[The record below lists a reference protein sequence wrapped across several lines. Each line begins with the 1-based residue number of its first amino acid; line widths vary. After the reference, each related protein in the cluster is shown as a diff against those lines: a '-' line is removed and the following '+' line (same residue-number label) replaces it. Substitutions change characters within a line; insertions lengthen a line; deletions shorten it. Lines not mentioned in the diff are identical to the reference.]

1 MIFTVGTSIIHL
13 ILYFFIK
20 KKQKPLPPTQIGSQE
35 TPKTNLG
42 KVVSAVTIGIFLGAL
57 GLSYY
62 LVVILKRID
71 SGSADFEYF
80 VHVYFTIF
88 PVLLGIIIN
97 VMFFSSNVG
106 LRNRARRMF
115 VSNAIQPN

>member
-1 MIFTVGTSIIHL
+1 MIFTLGTSIIHL

-20 KKQKPLPPTQIGSQE
+20 KNQKPLPPTQIGSQE

-42 KVVSAVTIGIFLGAL
+42 KVVSAVTIGLFLGAL
-57 GLSYY
+57 GLSNYF
-62 LVVILKRID
+62 LKRVD